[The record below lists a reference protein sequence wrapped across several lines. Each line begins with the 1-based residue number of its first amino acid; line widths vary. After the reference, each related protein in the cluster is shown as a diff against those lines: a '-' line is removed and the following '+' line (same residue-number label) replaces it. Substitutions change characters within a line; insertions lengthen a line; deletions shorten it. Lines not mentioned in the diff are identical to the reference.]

1 MIKLHKTYKKKKNN
15 KPYTTLNFCK
25 VQENDIWTEAIIYKP
40 NDCEELFIRTCKEF
54 ELKFKKEK
62 VTKK

>member
-1 MIKLHKTYKKKKNN
+1 MNVAIIGSRDFKNKELLDTTMKKI
-15 KPYTTLNFCK
+15 
-25 VQENDIWTEAIIYKP
+25 QENDTWVEAIIYKP